1 MKVLSKLL
9 MTVETGL
16 TGLLALMA
24 ALLTVSEAVIR
35 YLSPASLPDWSA
47 EVTIYLIGWAVMLS
61 ASKLVRDKMHVSV
74 DMLVERLSPSAQ
86 RLTEVF
92 TCVFGILVSAGIVYA
107 GVKMVEFAILFGE
120 RSDSSIRF
128 PMWGYYAA
136 IPVGFGLC
144 VAQYLIELAVLLRG
158 GKTPC

>member
-1 MKVLSKLL
+1 MTSLSKLFL
-9 MTVETGL
+9 GVETGL
-16 TGLLALMA
+16 TGLLALGA
-24 ALLTVSEAVIR
+24 GLLTVSEAVIR

-47 EVTIYLIGWAVMLS
+47 EVTVYLIGWAVMLS
-61 ASKLVRDKMHVSV
+61 ASRLIRDRMHVSV
-74 DMLVERLSPSAQ
+74 DMVIEHLSPRAL
-86 RLTEVF
+86 RGAEIF

-107 GVKMVEFAILFGE
+107 GLKMVDFALMFGE

-144 VAQYLIELAVLLRG
+144 AAQYAIQLVSLLRPRG
-158 GKTPC
+158 TSC